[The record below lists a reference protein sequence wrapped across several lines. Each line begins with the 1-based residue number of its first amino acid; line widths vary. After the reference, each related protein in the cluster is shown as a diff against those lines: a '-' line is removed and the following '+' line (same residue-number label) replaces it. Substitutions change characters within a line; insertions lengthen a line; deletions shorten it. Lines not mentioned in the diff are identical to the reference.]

1 MLPFYTAHQKHQQN
15 ETIYIYQQTPTAWL
29 NTEIIRNTFK
39 LSEQRFDMVIEYNKN
54 NTRLLKPKN
63 PCTGDVMHVMAL
75 GCENLTPNAIRVVGC
90 GSRIMSNLCGTF
102 FLSLNIKTK

>member
-1 MLPFYTAHQKHQQN
+1 MPTFYTAHQNTAN
-15 ETIYIYQQTPTAWL
+15 ETIYKQTPTAWL
-29 NTEIIRNTFK
+29 NTEIIQNTFK

-63 PCTGDVMHVMAL
+63 PCTGDVMHGMEL
-75 GCENLTPNAIRVVGC
+75 GCENLIPNARRVVGC

-102 FLSLNIKTK
+102 FFL